1 MAEYHASSAY
11 GGNAYPGGSRQ
22 PARGYDNSAKE
33 YPTSISETAST
44 YSQGSRSENSAPTI
58 PGMEH
63 LSINSRL
70 SGPEHIDAADFYRF
84 HSQPPNTNWRKEN
97 TTPGPAPVCKICL
110 VTSCVMNGGSKEA
123 ERLKTTMA
131 KMKAARSKAQM
142 LMLGMEYMEPYIEA
156 YDNLWKSDES
166 NMRTKIKENL
176 SVPGGKLFAETSQ
189 GLSPVTIFTSL
200 GKTELVAI
208 LLHEGVD
215 INDAPGGRGKPL
227 GHAVAWLGNDDL
239 VEMLLAAGADPNSA
253 TDRGVTALHV
263 AVSVGNI
270 KAVKQLVNA
279 GADIDA
285 KLVNFGGV
293 HSLPVFSK
301 LRDSHMATYGKIIDF
316 LVESGASTDLHD
328 TTQWTPLQYI
338 CISGSVELVR
348 RLTEIGVPKEPL
360 VALRKLVASDWVMS
374 GYYKNWEIRLEED
387 A

>member
-84 HSQPPNTNWRKEN
+84 HSQQPNANWRQEN
-97 TTPGPAPVCKICL
+97 TTPGPASV
-110 VTSCVMNGGSKEA
+110 S
-123 ERLKTTMA
+123 
-131 KMKAARSKAQM
+131 ARSKAQM